1 MRVPIRII
9 RNRMINVEHLTKK
22 YPGGVTAVSDVSFS
36 VADGEVVGF
45 LGPNGAGKTTTMRIL
60 SGYLSSTGGTVEV
73 DGLDVSRNGL
83 EVRSRIGYLPE
94 TCPLY
99 TDMRVRDYLRY
110 RAELKG
116 VARRHRKSAID
127 RVLEECGLEG
137 VRSKLIDHLSKGY
150 RQRVGIADAMIHQ
163 PRLLIL
169 DEPTIGLDPNQ
180 IVEIRKLVKRLSR
193 THTVLISSHILSEIE
208 ATCDRVIVLKKGHIL
223 ETASLSELEQRWFP
237 GCDVRIEA
245 KGDIEQVR
253 SLLLNLDHVET
264 LRINPNGE
272 WLDIDMKFSGEPDP
286 RESVYTCCK
295 ESNIPIRELHRVRH
309 SLEEAFVN
317 MTSGGGGV

>member
-1 MRVPIRII
+1 
-9 RNRMINVEHLTKK
+9 MINVEHLTKK
-22 YPGGVTAVSDVSFS
+22 YPGGVTAVEDVSFS
-36 VADGEVVGF
+36 VDEGELMGF

-60 SGYLSSTGGTVEV
+60 SGFLSLSGGRVLV
-73 DGLDVSRNGL
+73 DGLDVSRQGL

-99 TDMRVRDYLRY
+99 TDMRVWEYLKY

-116 VARRHRKSAID
+116 VARRHRKTALD

-137 VRSKLIDHLSKGY
+137 VRNKLIDHLSKGY

-180 IVEIRKLVKRLSR
+180 IVEIRHLIKRLSQN
-193 THTVLISSHILSEIE
+193 HTVLISSHILSEIE
-208 ATCDRVIVLKKGHIL
+208 ATCDRVIVLSGGRIL

-237 GCDVRIEA
+237 GSDIRVEVR
-245 KGDIEQVR
+245 GDIEEVR
-253 SLLLNLDHVET
+253 SRLLDLENVNT
-264 LRINPNGE
+264 LRIHPDGD
-272 WLDIDMKFSGEPDP
+272 WLTLQLTFSGNEDP
-286 RESVYTCCK
+286 REQVYTCLK
-295 ESNIPIRELHRVRH
+295 DADIPLRELHRIRH

-317 MTSGGGGV
+317 MTSGGGRT

>member
-1 MRVPIRII
+1 
-9 RNRMINVEHLTKK
+9 MINVEHLTKK
-22 YPGGVTAVSDVSFS
+22 YPGGVTAVSDVSFE

-60 SGYLSSTGGTVEV
+60 SGYLSLTGGDVRV
-73 DGLDVSRNGL
+73 DGLDVMRQGL

-110 RAELKG
+110 RADLKG
-116 VARRHRKSAID
+116 VARRHRKTAVD
-127 RVLEECGLEG
+127 RVIEECGLED
-137 VRSKLIDHLSKGY
+137 VRGKLIDHLSKGY

-180 IVEIRKLVKRLSR
+180 IVEIRNLIKRLSR

-208 ATCDRVIVLKKGHIL
+208 ATCDRVIVLRGGQIL
-223 ETASLSELEQRWFP
+223 ETSSLSDLEQRWFP
-237 GCDVRIEA
+237 GCDIRVEA
-245 KGDIEQVR
+245 RGDIEHVR
-253 SLLLNLDHVET
+253 STLLNMEHLNT
-264 LRINPNGE
+264 LKIQPNGE
-272 WLDIDMKFSGEPDP
+272 WVDIDLKFSGDGDP
-286 RESVYTCCK
+286 RESVYTCLK
-295 ESNIPIRELHRVRH
+295 DADIPIRELHRIRH

-317 MTSGGGGV
+317 MTSSGGGS